1 VKRSQNGLDLVAGVF
16 VHLKDHDA
24 VKLSG
29 NFEGVS
35 NLNSFR
41 IAVFRG
47 RDGIALEEKTA
58 TLSQG
63 AFRCAGEVSH
73 AELGVRPDC
82 NRGERAP
89 IGVSEENHAA
99 PHAPEHAALEG
110 QPALAK
116 SFGAG
121 RLNELAPQIS
131 VKLGTGWLF

>member
-1 VKRSQNGLDLVAGVF
+1 MARMF
-16 VHLKDHDA
+16 VYLEDHDA
-24 VKLSG
+24 VNLSG

-35 NLNSFR
+35 HLNRFR
-41 IAVFRG
+41 VAVFRG
-47 RDGIALEEKTA
+47 RDGIPFEEKA
-58 TLSQG
+58 AALPQG

-82 NRGERAP
+82 DRSERTP

-99 PHAPEHAALEG
+99 PHASEHAALER

-116 SFGAG
+116 GLWTG

-131 VKLGTGWLF
+131 VKLGTGWPF